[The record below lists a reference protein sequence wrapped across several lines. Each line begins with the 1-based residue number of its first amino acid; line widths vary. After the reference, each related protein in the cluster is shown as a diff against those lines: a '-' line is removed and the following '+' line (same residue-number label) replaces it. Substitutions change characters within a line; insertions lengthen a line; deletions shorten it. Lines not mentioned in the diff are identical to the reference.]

1 MRFKVR
7 SIITFEIDPF
17 GIRAA
22 TYFLIFSSSTSLS
35 AKVFPPYQLESQP
48 LTIPNLNPTGLIFL
62 SHFLFYLIVNYSA
75 ELVSKAGASEE
86 ATTKVM

>member
-1 MRFKVR
+1 MRFNVR
-7 SIITFEIDPF
+7 SMITLEIDPF

-75 ELVSKAGASEE
+75 VVSSKIGATEE
-86 ATTKVM
+86 ATIRVM